1 MIKQMLLFLK
11 NLKSL
16 HYKKIVAGFLAL
28 SLTSCGYRTA
38 ASDDKTTISIPY
50 VEGDN
55 QGQLTAEIIRQL
67 TNSDIYDFVREDGDL
82 VLKVSLV
89 GDRNDHVGFKY
100 DRTEKKG
107 KIEHNLMA
115 TENRRMLTAQVILS
129 RGATE
134 EVIFGPL
141 NITATGDYD
150 YIDVNTLKELAFH
163 DPQGKRKKT
172 INFSL
177 GQLDSIEG
185 AQDAVLT
192 PIYRQLAQKIA
203 AALQRGFITSMDKD
217 SVASDHEAADQKQ
230 GDETPMM
237 PSDG

>member
-1 MIKQMLLFLK
+1 MIKQMLPLLK
-11 NLKSL
+11 NLATR
-16 HYKKIVAGFLAL
+16 YKKILAGFLAL

-38 ASDDKTTISIPY
+38 ASDDKTTISVPY

-67 TNSDIYDFVREDGDL
+67 TNSDMYDFVRKDGDL
-82 VLKVSLV
+82 VLIVSLV

-107 KIEHNLMA
+107 KIEHNLMS
-115 TENRRMLTAQVILS
+115 TENRRILTAQVTLS
-129 RGATE
+129 RPDTE
-134 EVIFGPL
+134 EIVLGPM

-150 YIDVNTLKELAFH
+150 YIDVNTLKELAFR
-163 DPQGKRKKT
+163 DQQGKRKKT

-177 GQLDSIEG
+177 GQLDSVEG

-203 AALQRGFITSMDKD
+203 AVLQRSALV
-217 SVASDHEAADQKQ
+217 VASDKK
-230 GDETPMM
+230 ETQSEPAGQAEDSSTM

>member
-1 MIKQMLLFLK
+1 MIKQMLPLLK
-11 NLKSL
+11 NLATR
-16 HYKKIVAGFLAL
+16 YKQILAGFLAL

-38 ASDDKTTISIPY
+38 SEDKTTISVPY

-67 TNSDIYDFVREDGDL
+67 TNSDMYDFVRKDGDL
-82 VLKVSLV
+82 VLIVSLV

-107 KIEHNLMA
+107 KIEHNLMS
-115 TENRRMLTAQVILS
+115 TENRRILTAQVTLS
-129 RGATE
+129 RPDTE
-134 EVIFGPL
+134 EVVLGPMT
-141 NITATGDYD
+141 ITATGDYD
-150 YIDVNTLKELAFH
+150 YIDVNTLKELAFR
-163 DPQGKRKKT
+163 DQQGKRKKT

-177 GQLDSIEG
+177 GQLDSVEG

-203 AALQRGFITSMDKD
+203 AVLQRRALV
-217 SVASDHEAADQKQ
+217 VASEKQ
-230 GDETPMM
+230 ETPSEPAGQAEDSSTM